1 MAAADPRAVAPAQP
15 RAERIR
21 RHPWLA
27 ILGPAVRTPR
37 GATGLGLVCL
47 VVAIAVVGP
56 FVAPHPPDALVTL
69 TFGKPS
75 GQFPLGGDFLGR
87 DVLSRVLDGGWL
99 LLLMAVAAT
108 AIGIAAGAAAGI
120 SAAYLRGRTDGLIM
134 RTVDVILAFPQ
145 LVFALLL
152 LSILG
157 PKLWLIV
164 LAVGLTHA
172 PAVARVLRSATLDI
186 SERDYVKVA
195 ELQGMRPAAV
205 MTKEILPSLST
216 PLMVEAGLRLTYSII
231 IMAGLA
237 FLGFGQ
243 PPPAPS
249 WGIMINENR
258 AGLPLNPWA
267 VIVPATVIALLDHRH
282 EPPDRRDRPGGA
294 RCGPQ
299 AAGGGARGRP
309 GPDREQGGVSA
320 DGGPAT
326 ITGNGA
332 GGSASGFPA
341 GRPRARDPA
350 RLPGAPGGERGLFR
364 GTARVTCLAWSVSP
378 GRGRPRSPSPC
389 WATPGVACPSAAARS
404 AWTGWTCCGRGP
416 ASCGS
421 FGGPR
426 SATCRKT
433 RRRR

>member
-1 MAAADPRAVAPAQP
+1 MTAADPRAVAPAQP
-15 RAERIR
+15 RSERIR
-21 RHPWLA
+21 RHQWLA
-27 ILGPAVRTPR
+27 VLGQAVRTPR

-47 VVAIAVVGP
+47 VVAIAAAGP
-56 FVAPHPPDALVTL
+56 LLAPHPPDALLTL
-69 TFGKPS
+69 SFGKPS

-108 AIGIAAGAAAGI
+108 AIGIAAGAAAGV

-186 SERDYVKVA
+186 SERDFVKVA

-205 MTKEILPSLST
+205 MTREILPSLST

-258 AGLPLNPWA
+258 AGLALNPWA
-267 VIVPATVIALLDHRH
+267 VIIPATVIALLTIGTNLLTDAIGRVALGV
-282 EPPDRRDRPGGA
+282 DRKPE
-294 RCGPQ
+294 Q
-299 AAGGGARGRP
+299 AALVDDLGQTDGR
-309 GPDREQGGVSA
+309 
-320 DGGPAT
+320 
-326 ITGNGA
+326 
-332 GGSASGFPA
+332 
-341 GRPRARDPA
+341 
-350 RLPGAPGGERGLFR
+350 
-364 GTARVTCLAWSVSP
+364 
-378 GRGRPRSPSPC
+378 
-389 WATPGVACPSAAARS
+389 VA
-404 AWTGWTCCGRGP
+404 
-416 ASCGS
+416 
-421 FGGPR
+421 
-426 SATCRKT
+426 
-433 RRRR
+433 